1 MPLHESKLNLPP
13 RLVISSARIDKT
25 EGISKSKGC
34 DKHQDTVLR
43 EGEHQAEG
51 SHS

>member
-34 DKHQDTVLR
+34 DRHQDTVLR
-43 EGEHQAEG
+43 HGGHQAEG